1 MEILFPLKIDCDIIK
16 NVLQVQHSMSEQVF
30 CDNYYTNFVCTIH
43 THSSLSFHW
52 DQVHMT
58 QQIDLHCYKKD
69 VELPL
74 KIVFIASKLQ
84 EGTNCC
90 TSIYSTIKVIGRN
103 RSDKTL
109 LQHGEKCN
117 L

>member
-1 MEILFPLKIDCDIIK
+1 MEILFPLKTDCDIIK

-30 CDNYYTNFVCTIH
+30 CDNYYSNFVYTIH

-52 DQVHMT
+52 DQVHMA

-74 KIVFIASKLQ
+74 KIVFIASKFQ
-84 EGTNCC
+84 EGIDGC
-90 TSIYSTIKVIGRN
+90 TSIYSTVKVIGRN
-103 RSDKTL
+103 ISYKTL
-109 LQHGEKCN
+109 LQHGEKN
-117 L
+117 VI